1 MRGYSARTRAGASRT
16 VKLQELGWTADRDAE
31 LAEHR
36 ARWPEALAG
45 RVARGESNAVSL
57 WTEGGV
63 VSAVLPSRL
72 RGPEARPT
80 VGDWVVATVQAGQ
93 ARVAAILSRR
103 TAFVRRAAGRRVG
116 RQLVAAN
123 VDVVFVVVGLDGDF
137 SPRRIERY
145 MTAVY
150 DSGSTPVIVL
160 TKAGL
165 CDEVPR
171 YVSEARALA
180 PGAEVLAVDVL
191 EGIGVDAMDARLTPG
206 TTVALVGS
214 SGVGKSTLVNH
225 WLGGERQRVH
235 EVRAR
240 DHRGQHTTSAR
251 ELFELP
257 SGALV
262 IDTPGMRELALW
274 ADEDALD
281 DAFSDV
287 EAVAAQCRFRDC
299 RHESEPGCAV
309 RQAVA
314 DGDLDEARVQSFL
327 GLREEIAKTAAAAS
341 VHERRQRDRKFHK
354 HIREVLRHRRR
365 ERGE

>member
-1 MRGYSARTRAGASRT
+1 M
-16 VKLQELGWTADRDAE
+16 KLQDLGWTADRDAE

-36 ARWPEALAG
+36 ERWPEALVG
-45 RVARGESNAVSL
+45 RVARGESNAVLL
-57 WTEGGV
+57 WTEDGV

-72 RGPEARPT
+72 RGPENRPA
-80 VGDWVVATVQAGQ
+80 VGDWVVATVQAEQ
-93 ARVAAILSRR
+93 ARVAAILARR
-103 TAFVRRAAGRRVG
+103 TSFVRRAAGRKVS

-150 DSGSTPVIVL
+150 DSGSTPVVVL

-165 CDEVPR
+165 CEDVQGH
-171 YVSEARALA
+171 VDEARLLA
-180 PGAEVLAVDVL
+180 PGAEVLAVDVF
-191 EGIGVDAMDARLTPG
+191 EGIGVDAIDARLTPG

-225 WLGGERQRVH
+225 WLGGEAQRVN

-240 DHRGQHTTSAR
+240 DHRGQHTTTAR

-299 RHESEPGCAV
+299 QHGKEPGCAV
-309 RQAVA
+309 RQAVQ
-314 DGDLDEARVQSFL
+314 DGELDEARVQSFL
-327 GLREEIAKTAAAAS
+327 GLREEIARTAAAAS
-341 VHERRQRDRKFHK
+341 VHERRQRDKKLGK
-354 HIREVLRHRRR
+354 HYREVQRHRRR
-365 ERGE
+365 TRGE

>member
-1 MRGYSARTRAGASRT
+1 
-16 VKLQELGWTADRDAE
+16 VKLEDLGWTEDRDAE
-31 LAEHR
+31 LTEHR
-36 ARWPEALAG
+36 QRWPDALVG
-45 RVARGESNAVSL
+45 RVARCESNAVQL
-57 WTEGGV
+57 WTEDGV
-63 VSAVLPSRL
+63 VGAVLPSRL
-72 RGPEARPT
+72 RGPGDRPA
-80 VGDWVVATVQAGQ
+80 VGDWVVATVEAGQ
-93 ARVAAILSRR
+93 ARVVAILSRR
-103 TAFVRRAAGRRVG
+103 TSFVRRAAGRRVS

-150 DSGSTPVIVL
+150 DSGSTPVLVL

-165 CDEVPR
+165 CEAPER
-171 YVSEARALA
+171 YVEEAQGLA
-180 PGAEVLAVDVL
+180 PGAEVLAVDVF
-191 EGIGVDAMDARLTPG
+191 EGIGVEGVDARLAPG

-225 WLGGERQRVH
+225 WLGGDQQRVN

-240 DHRGQHTTSAR
+240 DHRGQHTTTAR

-274 ADEDALD
+274 ADEEALD
-281 DAFSDV
+281 DAFADV

-299 RHESEPGCAV
+299 QHQREPGCAV
-309 RQAVA
+309 RRAVQ
-314 DGDLDEARVQSFL
+314 DGELDEARVRSFL
-327 GLREEIAKTAAAAS
+327 GLREEIARTAAAAT
-341 VHERRQRDRKFHK
+341 VHERRQRDKKLGK
-354 HIREVLRHRRR
+354 HYRAVLRQRRR